1 MDIMRNIR
9 LTIEYDGS
17 NYAGW
22 QRQNNVITIQQ
33 KVEEAIKIVT
43 GVFSE
48 VIGSSRT
55 DAGVHAKGFVCNFF
69 TESKIPSERFKKA
82 LNSFLPDDIV
92 VIKSE
97 EVELK
102 FHARYDSIG
111 KRYVYTVV
119 TGKQRPAIGR
129 NYVYYF
135 HRDLDI
141 NKMRKAAEYFIGTH
155 DFSAFKKSGSNVKTS
170 VRTIKRVDVL
180 KEDNVIRFVI
190 VGDGFL
196 YNMVRIM
203 VGTLLEIGIG
213 RFKPEYLLE
222 ILKSKDRGKAGKSV
236 PASGLCLEEV
246 FY

>member
-1 MDIMRNIR
+1 MRNIK
-9 LTIEYDGS
+9 LVIEYDGS

-22 QRQNNVITIQQ
+22 QKQNKEITIQQ
-33 KVEEAIKIVT
+33 KIEEAVERVT

-55 DAGVHAKGFVCNFF
+55 DAGVHAKGFVCNFL
-69 TESKIPSERFKKA
+69 TESRIPSERFKKA

-92 VIKSE
+92 IIKSE
-97 EVELK
+97 EVDLD
-102 FHARYDSIG
+102 FHARYDSTG
-111 KRYVYTVV
+111 KRYVYTVML
-119 TGKQRPAIGR
+119 GKQRPAIGR

-141 NKMRKAAEYFIGTH
+141 DKMKEAAKNFIGTH
-155 DFSAFKKSGSNVKTS
+155 DFSAFKKSGSSAKTS
-170 VRTIKRVDVL
+170 VRTISQVNIL
-180 KEDNVIRFVI
+180 EDENIIKFTI

-203 VGTLLEIGIG
+203 VGTLLEVGVG
-213 RFKPEYLLE
+213 RFEPKYLVE
-222 ILKSKDRGKAGKSV
+222 ILKSKDRTKAGKSV
-236 PASGLCLEEV
+236 PASGLCLEDV